1 MTHTA
6 RGLLIAAALVAAAPV
21 AVGPTPAA
29 AQVQI
34 VPPDLLSKLSPD
46 TERPLALA
54 PDGEALRFQTGTEH
68 WEEAMPP
75 GIVDVD
81 RDGTKDYIVL
91 LLSDEESDRRAL
103 IARVW
108 GDAASSFG
116 PTVFYVIL
124 EGDDTVVEWAGSP
137 RLDAPVRPKP

>member
-1 MTHTA
+1 VTHPA
-6 RGLLIAAALVAAAPV
+6 RGLLIAAALVAV
-21 AVGPTPAA
+21 ALVPAGPTPAA
-29 AQVQI
+29 AQVQLL
-34 VPPDLLSKLSPD
+34 PPALLAKLSPD
-46 TERPLALA
+46 TERPLALG
-54 PDGEALRFQTGTEH
+54 PDGEPLRFQTGTER

-81 RDGTKDYIVL
+81 RDGAKDYIVM

-108 GDAASSFG
+108 GDAASAFG
-116 PTVFYVIL
+116 PTVFYLIL
-124 EGDDTVVEWAGSP
+124 EGDDVVVEWAGSP